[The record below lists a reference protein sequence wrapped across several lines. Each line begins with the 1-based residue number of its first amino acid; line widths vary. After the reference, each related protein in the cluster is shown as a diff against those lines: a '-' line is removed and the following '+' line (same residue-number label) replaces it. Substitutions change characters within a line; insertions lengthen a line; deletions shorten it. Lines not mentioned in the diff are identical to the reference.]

1 MKKRPGGLFL
11 RYSLLIE
18 AIVLLRVD
26 LDLSLSQV
34 FAEHLDIV
42 LVQGEF
48 DLVQAV
54 FRVETAP
61 VGPVVVDGQM
71 VDLVILN
78 ILALEH
84 QLGQTLAD
92 RLGDVSLEFQWVKDV
107 KVVKFRFWLEVAVDK
122 VDLAVFVFFQ
132 KAGRVLYNVTE
143 LLTSQF
149 DADQLVGIWVVQK
162 NVPHGYRLAKT
173 LGHVIHH
180 SRG

>member
-18 AIVLLRVD
+18 AVILLRVD

-61 VGPVVVDGQM
+61 VGPVVVDGQV

-78 ILALEH
+78 VLALEL

-92 RLGDVSLEFQWVKDV
+92 RLGEVSLVFQWVKDV
-107 KVVKFRFWLEVAVDK
+107 KVVKFRLWL
-122 VDLAVFVFFQ
+122 
-132 KAGRVLYNVTE
+132 
-143 LLTSQF
+143 
-149 DADQLVGIWVVQK
+149 
-162 NVPHGYRLAKT
+162 
-173 LGHVIHH
+173 
-180 SRG
+180 